1 MILTHDAEDLM
12 DPDALRWINYYAQW
26 NDFVQ
31 IPVLALPTP
40 FAYLSHGV
48 YCDEFRRIPVQRH
61 AGETT
66 AGRIHPLERRGHRL
80 FPPCARNA
88 RRGVFESYLR
98 ARLHDRGLREWLSRK
113 TARFAP
119 RNSSPYISGA
129 GVRLRRASISLSVSG
144 WPSASERAGSWASRC
159 NPWEYHSARETF
171 RHCYWF
177 WRDRKC
183 LAGNLVTPLAN
194 ILFAFGA
201 STWAWSRA
209 THQDWLL
216 AHDLS
221 RFHTI
226 YMVGLSI
233 QALQTTIRA
242 VCSAQVYGWRFACGV
257 PIRVIV
263 ANVINYVATLRAIGI
278 YTNAKIHHRPLRW
291 VKTEH
296 AYPNRAALVTE
307 RRRLRDILT
316 GSQWITPPQLEIALE
331 SRPAGRR
338 LGEHL
343 LELGMITEEDLYTAL
358 SLQNNLPFGKPE
370 PEAVSIPVTRSLPA
384 VVARRLRVLPFR
396 IAGGELYIAGS
407 ELPGEQMQNDIR
419 HFSSLEIRFHLVTP
433 SEFEEL
439 ADAYLA

>member
-1 MILTHDAEDLM
+1 M

-48 YCDEFRRIPVQRH
+48 YCDEFAEYQFKDMPARQLLGGFIPSNGVGTGFSRRALEMLAEAYSNRIFEPACMTEDYENGFRVKRLGLPQKFIP
-61 AGETT
+61 
-66 AGRIHPLERRGHRL
+66 IHFRRGRPIATREY
-80 FPPCARNA
+80 FP
-88 RRGVFESYLR
+88 LR
-98 ARLHDRGLREWLSRK
+98 FRMAIRQRTRWVMGITLQS
-113 TARFAP
+113 
-119 RNSSPYISGA
+119 
-129 GVRLRRASISLSVSG
+129 
-144 WPSASERAGSWASRC
+144 
-159 NPWEYHSARETF
+159 WEYHSARETF

-183 LAGNLVTPLAN
+183 LVGNLITPLAN

-201 STWAWSRA
+201 STWTWSRA

-343 LELGMITEEDLYTAL
+343 LELGMITEQDLYTAL

-370 PEAVSIPVTRSLPA
+370 PEAVSIPVTRSLPS